1 MTHHFS
7 INANYTLSW
16 SRGWSAGSSS
26 TSGFRNYPHDPVNPW
41 NPLDF
46 GYTPQD
52 ERHHITFSGIWELP
66 WGFQVSPIL
75 QFGTARPYDLTSSY
89 DVLSRGTGYFRP
101 VIVPIND
108 PTNYTAFNVA
118 SGNTKQEGIAARAC
132 LAAGQCRE
140 VGYDTVR
147 GDAFFQLD
155 TRIAK
160 NIRFKEHYNV
170 QLFFQA
176 FNLTNRANFGN
187 NFYNAPA
194 NGKFLQQAGFIN
206 PSSTMI
212 PRSFNGEFGARF
224 TF

>member
-1 MTHHFS
+1 
-7 INANYTLSW
+7 
-16 SRGWSAGSSS
+16 
-26 TSGFRNYPHDPVNPW
+26 
-41 NPLDF
+41 
-46 GYTPQD
+46 
-52 ERHHITFSGIWELP
+52 
-66 WGFQVSPIL
+66 
-75 QFGTARPYDLTSSY
+75 
-89 DVLSRGTGYFRP
+89 VLSRGTGYFRP